1 MVASEVKSADQA
13 LAEYRLRTV
22 RVGVWTS
29 VFVIAA
35 AVAYYALPGHDP
47 IDETSYLLVLG
58 IASVGVI
65 AIASLPW
72 RRLMATG
79 RGMTVMYAWSV
90 FDISL
95 ITLLIPLTGLQN
107 SPMFFLYAFT
117 TVFFAASYPVLGQVG
132 LTAFTGLNYVVLM
145 AMNGWPMGPA
155 EVVLRLVFLAALSFM
170 GSLLSLELRRQ
181 MRAQEAARTES
192 ERRAALLGAVARAG
206 REVSSLETERVLE
219 AVVEGARSLG
229 FEGVNLIVYSDDG
242 TTYRSAHA
250 VGMPPEFTRK
260 THQSSVGM
268 AGVIQDRPE
277 TFSVENYPSLHNAV
291 PVLVDAGFQSVIAS
305 PVLVR
310 GRLSAALI
318 GGTTDQRRFTPQ
330 DEEAFELLAG
340 AAGRALE
347 NARLFEEQYQNIQR
361 LAELDELKSDFI
373 STVSHE
379 LRTPLTAIEGMG
391 LTLEQ
396 RWDELDEDLRK
407 ELLSRMNA
415 NTEALHRIIGTLLD
429 FSRLEAGRMEIN
441 LEAVRLRPLV
451 EGVIS
456 RLRSFFEK
464 HDVVVDMPDDLSV
477 HADPVLL
484 ERVVENLLS
493 NAAKHTPDDT
503 RIVLAATT
511 LRGFATVS
519 VRDNGPGIPLSEL
532 RYIGERFYRGGDA
545 NTRPTRGTG
554 LGLALVREILKLHH
568 SELEVESEVDRGS
581 RFAFRLP
588 VAEPAA
594 PLTEDERRLVPP
606 ERG

>member
-1 MVASEVKSADQA
+1 VVSSQVGSAEQS

-35 AVAYYALPGHDP
+35 AVAYYVLPGHLPMEDTP
-47 IDETSYLLVLG
+47 YLTVLG
-58 IASVGVI
+58 IASVGVL
-65 AIASLPW
+65 AIAALPW

-95 ITLLIPLTGLQN
+95 ITLLIPLTGLQE

-117 TVFFAASYPVLGQVG
+117 TVFFAASYPVRAQVA

-145 AMNGWPMGPA
+145 AMNGWPMGTA

-181 MRAQEAARTES
+181 MRAQEEARAES

-206 REVSSLETERVLE
+206 REVSSLETERVLQ
-219 AVVEGARSLG
+219 AVVEAAGTLG
-229 FEGVNLIVYSDDG
+229 FEGVNLVVYSDDG
-242 TTYRSAHA
+242 ETYRSAHA
-250 VGMPPEFTRK
+250 VGMPPAFVRK
-260 THQSSVGM
+260 THQSTVGM
-268 AGVIQDRPE
+268 AGAIRQRPE
-277 TFSVENYPSLHNAV
+277 TVSVENYAVHPNAV
-291 PVLVDAGFQSVIAS
+291 AVLVDAGFRAVIAS

-310 GRLSAALI
+310 GRLSAALV
-318 GGTTDQRRFTPQ
+318 GLTTEVRRFTPQ

-429 FSRLEAGRMEIN
+429 FSRLEAGRMDVN
-441 LEAVRLRPLV
+441 LEAVPLRRLA
-451 EGVIS
+451 EGVLS
-456 RLRSFFEK
+456 RLREFFEK
-464 HDVVVDMPDDLSV
+464 HEVVVDVSDDLSV
-477 HADPVLL
+477 RADPVLL

-493 NAAKHTPDDT
+493 NAAKHTPEGS
-503 RIVLAATT
+503 RIILAATT

-519 VRDNGPGIPLSEL
+519 VRDNGPGIPMSEL

-568 SELEVESEVDRGS
+568 TELDVESEVNRGS

-588 VAEPAA
+588 VASESTAA
-594 PLTEDERRLVPP
+594 PEEERRLASP
-606 ERG
+606 

>member
-1 MVASEVKSADQA
+1 MASEVKSADQS

-35 AVAYYALPGHDP
+35 AVAYYVLPGHEP
-47 IDETSYLLVLG
+47 IDQRAYLLVLG
-58 IASVGVI
+58 IASAGVI
-65 AIASLPW
+65 AIAALPW
-72 RRLMATG
+72 RRLMASG

-90 FDISL
+90 LDISL
-95 ITLLIPLTGLQN
+95 ITLLIPLTGLQD

-117 TVFFAASYPVLGQVG
+117 TVFFAASYPLGAQVG
-132 LTAFTGLNYVVLM
+132 LTAFTALNYVVLIG
-145 AMNGWPMGPA
+145 MNGWPIGPG
-155 EVVLRLVFLAALSFM
+155 ELVLRVVFLAALSFM

-181 MRAQEAARTES
+181 MRAQEAARSES

-206 REVSSLETERVLE
+206 REVSSLETERVLQ
-219 AVVEGARSLG
+219 AVVEAARSLG
-229 FEGVNLIVYSDDG
+229 FEGVNLVVYSDDG

-250 VGMPPEFTRK
+250 VGMPAEFTRK
-260 THQSSVGM
+260 MHKSTVGM
-268 AGVIQDRPE
+268 AGVIKDHPE
-277 TFSVENYPSLHNAV
+277 TLSVEDYTSHPNAV
-291 PVLVDAGFQSVIAS
+291 PVLLDAGFRSTIAS
-305 PVLVR
+305 PVWVR
-310 GRLSAALI
+310 GRLSAALV
-318 GGTTDQRRFTPQ
+318 GATTEQRVFTPQ

-361 LAELDELKSDFI
+361 LAELDQLKSDFI

-396 RWDELDEDLRK
+396 RWDSLDEDLRK
-407 ELLSRMNA
+407 ELLGRMNA

-429 FSRLEAGRMEIN
+429 FSRLEAGRMDVN
-441 LEAVRLRPLV
+441 LEAVMLRPLV
-451 EGVIS
+451 DGVIS
-456 RLRSFFEK
+456 RLRSFFEN
-464 HDVVVDMPDDLSV
+464 HDVVVDVTDDLSV
-477 HADPVLL
+477 RADPVLL
-484 ERVVENLLS
+484 ERVIENLLS
-493 NAAKHTPDDT
+493 NAAKHTPNGT

-511 LRGFATVS
+511 LRGFATIS
-519 VRDNGPGIPLSEL
+519 VRDNGPGIPISEL

-568 SELEVESEVDRGS
+568 SELEVESEIERGS

-588 VAEPAA
+588 LAEPATA
-594 PLTEDERRLVPP
+594 MPEDERRLASP
-606 ERG
+606 